1 MGQLSKGAS
10 LEDVKALV
18 DHSEVPVLIDCYTP
32 TCAPCAALA
41 PILGELSAQ
50 MEGALAVEKIDV
62 GASPAVARALGVR
75 GVPTLLLYKDGI
87 LKASRT
93 GGINKPQLHAW
104 LAAQGVNHET
114 R

>member
-1 MGQLSKGAS
+1 MSQLAKGAS

-18 DHSEVPVLIDCYTP
+18 ERSEVPVLIDCYTP

-41 PILGELSAQ
+41 PVLDELSVQ
-50 MEGALAVEKIDV
+50 MQGVLAVEKVDV

-75 GVPTLLLYKDGI
+75 GVPTLLLYKGGE

-93 GGINKPQLHAW
+93 GAVNQPQLQAW
-104 LAAQGVNHET
+104 LAAQGVQ
-114 R
+114 